1 MKKKR
6 VVLIKGGLS
15 AERDVS
21 LSTGKGF
28 EQALVELGY
37 PYEVIDA
44 QADFVEKISNLKIKP
59 DVALLALHGKF
70 AEDGI
75 VQGICEYLKL
85 PYTGTGVL
93 GSALCMDKVMSK
105 YILQQMNIPTPEA
118 KVIDTHVTDTS
129 KLGPVM
135 PPPYVVKPSR
145 EGSSVGVTI
154 VKDNSQWSE
163 ALRSAAK
170 HDHMVLVEKF
180 IDGMELTVPVLQGRA
195 LTPIEIQPKTEFYN
209 YKNKYTAGQTEYFLP
224 PRASAD
230 AIAKVQAIAVK
241 AAEALR
247 TRLYSRIDFRLS
259 TDGIPFVIE
268 INTLPGFTPTSLFPK
283 SAKHEGLGFN
293 QLIEI
298 LIENASLD
306 YAGVS

>member
-1 MKKKR
+1 MKKK

-15 AERDVS
+15 AEREVS
-21 LSTGKGF
+21 LSTGAGF

-37 PYEVIDA
+37 PFEVIDA
-44 QADFVEKISNLKIKP
+44 KEDFLNQIVKVKA

-70 AEDGI
+70 AEDGV

-105 YILQQMNIPTPEA
+105 QILRQAGVPTATGYFVDSHQVNIEKIEPQIGFP
-118 KVIDTHVTDTS
+118 
-129 KLGPVM
+129 L
-135 PPPYVVKPSR
+135 VVKPSR

-154 VKDNSQWSE
+154 VKEASHWRA
-163 ALRSAAK
+163 ALREAAH
-170 HDHMVLVEKF
+170 HDHMILVEDF
-180 IDGMELTVPVLQGRA
+180 IAGLELTVPVLKGRA
-195 LTPIEIQPKTEFYN
+195 LTPIEIQPKSDFYN
-209 YKNKYTAGQTEYFLP
+209 YANKYTKGQTEYFLP
-224 PRASAD
+224 PRTPGAVT
-230 AIAKVQAIAVK
+230 KVVQEIAVK
-241 AAEALR
+241 AADALR
-247 TRLYSRIDFRLS
+247 TKTYCRVDFRVDKS
-259 TDGIPFVIE
+259 GAPFVIE
-268 INTLPGFTPTSLFPK
+268 VNTLPGFTPTSLFPK

-306 YAGVS
+306 YAGVR